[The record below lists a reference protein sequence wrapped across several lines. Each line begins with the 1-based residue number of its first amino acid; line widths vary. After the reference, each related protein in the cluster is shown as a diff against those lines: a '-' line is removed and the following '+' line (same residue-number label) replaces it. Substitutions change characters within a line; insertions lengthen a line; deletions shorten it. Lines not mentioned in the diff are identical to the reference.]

1 MNTKDDRIIEMQPPD
16 TQEQLIEKEITEAL
30 SHGLDPRVER
40 FVLACSGL
48 FPSPVVYSALRRV
61 IGTTQTK
68 STTKKSSPPGRS
80 SRKMK
85 SKRLA

>member
-1 MNTKDDRIIEMQPPD
+1 MTKKGNRIIEMQPPD
-16 TQEQLIEKEITEAL
+16 VHEQLIEKELTEAL
-30 SHGLDPRVER
+30 SQGLDPRVER
-40 FVLACSGL
+40 YVLACSGL

-61 IGTTQTK
+61 IGPTQTK

-80 SRKMK
+80 SKKMK